1 VGKVNAVSFDTMPL
15 KVIRGQG
22 VDLSI
27 IVNVGADIGGWALAA
42 RSVYPNAHLI
52 LIEPRRECL
61 PALQTIPNA
70 TVHTA
75 LVGDSERAAV
85 EFNVHG
91 LQSSVH
97 RNTAGARFGGMA
109 TVPMTT
115 LDALVD
121 RCDYL
126 QVDTQGAELLVL
138 SGATRLLSQRPIVQ
152 LELNLHRFYDGC
164 PLAHEVIEVMAAR
177 GYLLWDLID
186 PLRRTLDM
194 ALGNIDAV
202 FVPEEHP
209 LHANRKWGWGSWS

>member
-1 VGKVNAVSFDTMPL
+1 MPL

-22 VDLSI
+22 IDLAT
-27 IVNVGADIGGWALAA
+27 IVNVGADVGGWALAA

-61 PALQTIPNA
+61 PALQAIPNA

-109 TVPMTT
+109 SLPMTT
-115 LDALVD
+115 LDALID
-121 RCDYL
+121 HCDYL
-126 QVDTQGAELLVL
+126 QADVQGFELAVL
-138 SGATRLLSQRPIVQ
+138 DGATRLLSQRPIVQ
-152 LELNLHRFYDGC
+152 VELNLHRFYDGC
-164 PLAHEVIEVMAAR
+164 PLAHEVIAVMAER
-177 GYLLWDLID
+177 GYQLWDLVD

-202 FVPEEHP
+202 FVPEEHR
-209 LHANRKWGWGSWS
+209 LHANPRWGWGQFS